1 MSKGAGQGIT
11 GPDAALLAILRGAL
25 PDPLPDR
32 IGIAVSGGGDSV
44 ALLHLLWRLGGA
56 SLHAVTIDHRLRP
69 EAAEEAVQVAAL
81 CQKLGVA
88 HETLVWDHGDISG
101 NIPDQARRARYGL
114 IAEWAKRNGI
124 GHVLLGHTANDQAE
138 TLLMELAREAGLDG
152 LSGMRPGWTA
162 DGCRW
167 LRPLLSVRR
176 SALRDYLRQRGI
188 QWIDDPTNADESY
201 QRVRARRALTALKP
215 LGIDAEGLARVAR
228 NLAAAREELVLS
240 THALAGRI
248 ARTEAGMVRMKRPG
262 LMDAGE
268 DARRR
273 LVIAALRW
281 VAGAVYAPRADA
293 VQRLLDAIAAG
304 KSATLAGCAIRCAS
318 EEIRVLRELKAVAG
332 VETRTAN
339 LWDNRWRL
347 TGPHDPALSVRALGP
362 DGLAQLKDWRAT
374 GLPRAA
380 LIVTPAI
387 WRGDTLIA
395 APRAGKANGW
405 TAEIVTPFPEGV
417 LSH

>member
-11 GPDAALLAILRGAL
+11 GPDAALLATLRTAL

-32 IGIAVSGGGDSV
+32 IGVAVSGGGDSV

-69 EAAEEAVQVAAL
+69 EAADEAVQVSAL
-81 CQKLGVA
+81 CQRLGVA
-88 HETLVWDHGDISG
+88 HETLVWEHGEISG

-114 IAEWAKRNGI
+114 IAEWAKRNGV
-124 GHVLLGHTANDQAE
+124 GHLLLGHTADDQAE
-138 TLLMELAREAGLDG
+138 TLVMELAREAGLDG
-152 LSGMRPGWTA
+152 LSGMRPSWAA
-162 DGCRW
+162 DSIFW
-167 LRPLLSVRR
+167 QRPLLSVSR
-176 SALRDYLRQRGI
+176 STLRDYLRGRGI

-201 QRVRARRALTALKP
+201 QRVRARHALAALKP
-215 LGIDAEGLARVAR
+215 LGIESEGLARVAR
-228 NLAAAREELVLS
+228 NLSIARGELVLA
-240 THALAGRI
+240 ALNLADLI
-248 ARTEAGMVRMKRPG
+248 ARAEAGTVRIERPG
-262 LMDAGE
+262 LMAAGE

-304 KSATLAGCAIRCAS
+304 KSATLAGCAIRCTN
-318 EEIRVLRELKAVAG
+318 EEIRVLREPKAVAG
-332 VETRTAN
+332 VEARTTN

-347 TGPHDPALSVRALGP
+347 TGPHDPALFLRALGP
-362 DGLAQLKDWRAT
+362 EGLVQVKDWRAT

-395 APRAGKANGW
+395 APLAGLGNGW